1 MIKATDLRVGNLV
14 RLTKENGETSID
26 RVTAIDIYDCWAYA
40 EIFNKYRQPIPITE
54 ELLIKAGAIKIGE
67 NSYNLYGMQINL
79 TNGKW
84 IEYVHQIELEG
95 MHHLQNVFYFIMG
108 KELIFE
114 GLN

>member
-14 RLTKENGETSID
+14 NFYENISLVTPEIIFAISELEKEGKKAISI
-26 RVTAIDIYDCWAYA
+26 
-40 EIFNKYRQPIPITE
+40 EPIPIAE

-67 NSYNLYGMQINL
+67 NSYNLNGMQINL

-95 MHHLQNVFYFIMG
+95 IHHLQNVFYFIMG